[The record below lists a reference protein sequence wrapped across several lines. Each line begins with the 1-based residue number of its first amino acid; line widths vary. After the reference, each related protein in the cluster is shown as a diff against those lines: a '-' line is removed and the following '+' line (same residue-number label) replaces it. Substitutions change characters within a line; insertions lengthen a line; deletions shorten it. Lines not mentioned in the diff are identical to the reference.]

1 MPSLGLQY
9 GFLRP
14 YWGRDFGESRAQ
26 RTRRARPSPP
36 SFLFV

>member
-14 YWGRDFGESRAQ
+14 YWGRDFGEVAHNGLAGRCA
-26 RTRRARPSPP
+26 
-36 SFLFV
+36 LE